1 MKFFGFSPGGQLGDK
16 IEFSKQL
23 TDHLTGII
31 PLAERI
37 EVGDDPLERIFGL
50 RDRDIGIVLPLPL
63 ETPMMFQELFAEE
76 LGETGTRGPAERTV
90 ET

>member
-1 MKFFGFSPGGQLGDK
+1 MKFFGFSPSGQLGDE

-23 TDHLTGII
+23 TDHLAGII

-37 EVGDDPLERIFGL
+37 EVGDDALERILGL
-50 RDRDIGIVLPLPL
+50 RDRDIGVILPLPL

-76 LGETGTRGPAERTV
+76 LGETRTRRPAQRTI